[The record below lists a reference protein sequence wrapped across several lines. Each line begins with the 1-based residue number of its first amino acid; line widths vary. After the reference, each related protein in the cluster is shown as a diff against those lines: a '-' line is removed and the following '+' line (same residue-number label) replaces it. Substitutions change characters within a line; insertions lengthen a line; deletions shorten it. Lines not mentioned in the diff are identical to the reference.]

1 MINPR
6 KKMIT
11 GIILA
16 LLMSAVLWAA
26 MIGYNLIFDMGYLRV
41 LQNKEADEKYMSVVD
56 TIRALGGRYE
66 DAYDSFYSLIRVK
79 ADRAAKA
86 CYKIA
91 SEGGDACI
99 QKYRKGSVVK
109 IEDGSMTT
117 PAGARQGLLKYAGE
131 ITGERGT
138 LIYDTPTINGV
149 RKDILVYSHV
159 KGPYYYVE
167 IINGMEAYKHVKQ
180 FVQVSGLL
188 DGLEYVNGLTVV
200 LTCPDHENSR
210 FFFCYPS
217 DMVYNGVSAS
227 WGGDSEDSDYA
238 AALEQLNG
246 SGVMTGEDQDALLRY
261 FTTDLEEMDCK
272 LTLIIRETDM
282 LVQAL
287 ESSMV
292 GNVVIAA
299 LCIVFVVYV
308 ASIYKEMF
316 CGVITNEKKG
326 KYAPAKVRLNA
337 ISYGIV
343 GILAVFVASLF
354 IRSLSNLYQ
363 ETGNMRKTL
372 NTLEWRLLE
381 VKTQKQ
387 VEDQNRKT
395 LYTEYGQRLAEL
407 LEKYPHLN
415 EKENLKVLSDTVGA
429 RYIMLYDVFGRESG
443 TSCDY
448 IGMELGAED
457 AQTSTSDFR
466 RILKGVPSIV
476 HDPVRDEVTGRT
488 LELVGV
494 RTNDLKNGGY
504 GVLIL
509 AMNPVDG
516 DQTVEEEINSA
527 IKSMT
532 GAEKLCFSV
541 DPGTGEV
548 VYTGFDDYDYYQF
561 YASDFG
567 LKAALIRDGVSD
579 FITIGGKKF
588 YCISD
593 SDSESGLIHYS
604 CIQTDTLFGKGIGYA
619 VTCAIG
625 FGIVFALLCMYLLR
639 GYTEKAVEEAEKR
652 EQEPFAG
659 TKMSGG
665 FLAKAKALLSHKWGS
680 LTPEEKALMTLRV
693 ILSIAIL
700 NLVIDYYRRS
710 GNTNGEFVLDYILSG
725 TWNKGVNL
733 FALTAMVILLCGVAL
748 LMFFVRFVLGT
759 VGSMM
764 SPRGQTICKLIA
776 NMIGYLSIIL
786 YLYYA
791 LSYLGVNTNAI
802 LASVGVMSLGL
813 TMGARDLISDIL
825 SGISLIFEG
834 EYQMGD
840 IVSIDG
846 YRGMVQEVGVRTTKL
861 EGRGGN
867 IKTVRNSD
875 VKNVIN
881 LTKLN
886 SWVPVTIKVDVNY
899 PLRDVEEILT
909 QTLPRIGENCK
920 EIISGPYYKGV
931 ISVEMGFAVLSIIAE
946 CRESDFH
953 QVERTLVRDV
963 LMALRDKNV
972 PVR

>member
-66 DAYDSFYSLIRVK
+66 DAYDSFYSLVQVK
-79 ADRAAKA
+79 ADMAAKA

-109 IEDGSMTT
+109 IEDGTMTT

-180 FVQVSGLL
+180 YVQVNSLL

-308 ASIYKEMF
+308 ASIYREMF

-354 IRSLSNLYQ
+354 IRSLSNLYL
-363 ETGNMRKTL
+363 ETENMRKTL
-372 NTLEWRLLE
+372 EMLEWRLAQMSE
-381 VKTQKQ
+381 EDK
-387 VEDQNRKT
+387 VEDEDRKT
-395 LYTEYGQRLAEL
+395 LYIEYGQRLAEL

-415 EKENLKVLSDTVGA
+415 EKENLQVLCETVGA
-429 RYIMLYDVFGRESG
+429 RYIMLFDANGKEVS
-443 TSCDY
+443 SSSDY
-448 IGMELGAED
+448 IGLELGTD
-457 AQTSTSDFR
+457 PNSSTTDFR
-466 RILKGVPSIV
+466 RILKGVPSIA
-476 HDPVRDEVTGRT
+476 HDAVRDEVTGRT

-494 RTNDLKNGGY
+494 RMNDHTNGGY
-504 GVLIL
+504 GVLIF
-509 AMNPVDG
+509 AIKPIDRE
-516 DQTVEEEINSA
+516 QTVEDEINAAMRSLTA
-527 IKSMT
+527 PGKICFTVDPQTKMIVHA
-532 GAEKLCFSV
+532 GAE
-541 DPGTGEV
+541 
-548 VYTGFDDYDYYQF
+548 
-561 YASDFG
+561 DFEFANAADLG
-567 LKAALIRDGVSD
+567 LKDSMIRDGISD
-579 FITIGGKKF
+579 FVRIYGKKH

-593 SDSESGLIHYS
+593 ADDTTGLLHYC
-604 CIQTDTLFGKGIGYA
+604 CIQTDVLFGKGIGYA
-619 VTCAIG
+619 ATSAIG
-625 FGIVFALLCMYLLR
+625 FGIVFALLCMYLFR
-639 GYTEKAVEEAEKR
+639 GYTENKIEEAEQKGTEPVGKTGAFKGFPSR
-652 EQEPFAG
+652 VLSLLAHRLGNLTPEQ
-659 TKMSGG
+659 
-665 FLAKAKALLSHKWGS
+665 KALL
-680 LTPEEKALMTLRV
+680 TLRG
-693 ILSIAIL
+693 ILSVIIL
-700 NLVIDYYRRS
+700 KVVIDYSNRA
-710 GNTNGEFVLDYILSG
+710 GNVDSEFVLDYILSG
-725 TWNKGVNL
+725 TWNRGVNL
-733 FALTAMVILLCGVAL
+733 FALTAIVILFCGMSL

-759 VGSMM
+759 IGVMM
-764 SPRGQTICKLIA
+764 SPKGQTICKMIA
-776 NMIGYLSIIL
+776 NMIGYLTIIL
-786 YLYYA
+786 FLYYA
-791 LSYLGVNTNAI
+791 LSYLGVNTSAI

-840 IVSIDG
+840 FVSIDG
-846 YRGMVQEVGVRTTKL
+846 YRGMVQEIGVRTTKL

-899 PLRDVEEILT
+899 PLRDAEAILAE
-909 QTLPRIGENCK
+909 TLPRIGENCK

-931 ISVEMGFAVLSIIAE
+931 LSVELGFAVLSIIAE
-946 CRESDFH
+946 CHEGDYH
-953 QVERTLVRDV
+953 LVERTLVREV

>member
-16 LLMSAVLWAA
+16 LLMSAVLWAV

-41 LQNKEADEKYMSVVD
+41 LKNKVADEKYMSVVD

-66 DAYDSFYSLIRVK
+66 DAYDSFYSLVQVK
-79 ADRAAKA
+79 ADMAAKA

-109 IEDGSMTT
+109 IEDGTMTT

-180 FVQVSGLL
+180 YVQVNSLL

-308 ASIYKEMF
+308 ASIYREMF

-354 IRSLSNLYQ
+354 IRSLSNLYL
-363 ETGNMRKTL
+363 ETENMRKTL
-372 NTLEWRLLE
+372 EMLEWRLAQMSE
-381 VKTQKQ
+381 EDK
-387 VEDQNRKT
+387 VEDEDRKT
-395 LYTEYGQRLAEL
+395 LYIEYGQRLAEL

-415 EKENLKVLSDTVGA
+415 EKENLQVLSETIGA
-429 RYIMLYDVFGRESG
+429 RYIMLFDANGKEVS
-443 TSCDY
+443 SSSDY
-448 IGMELGAED
+448 IGLELGTD
-457 AQTSTSDFR
+457 PNSSTTDFR
-466 RILKGVPSIV
+466 RILKGVPSIA
-476 HDPVRDEVTGRT
+476 HDAVRDEVTGRT

-494 RTNDLKNGGY
+494 RMNDHTNGGY
-504 GVLIL
+504 GVLIF
-509 AMNPVDG
+509 AIKPIDRE
-516 DQTVEEEINSA
+516 QTVEDEINAAMRSLTA
-527 IKSMT
+527 PGKICFTVDPQTKMIVHA
-532 GAEKLCFSV
+532 GAE
-541 DPGTGEV
+541 
-548 VYTGFDDYDYYQF
+548 
-561 YASDFG
+561 DFEFANAADLG
-567 LKAALIRDGVSD
+567 LKDSMIRDGISD
-579 FITIGGKKF
+579 FVRIYGKKH

-593 SDSESGLIHYS
+593 ADDTTGLLHYC
-604 CIQTDTLFGKGIGYA
+604 CIQTDVLFGKGIGYA
-619 VTCAIG
+619 ATSAIG
-625 FGIVFALLCMYLLR
+625 FGIVFALLCMYLFR
-639 GYTEKAVEEAEKR
+639 GYTENKIEEAEQKGTEPVGKTGAFKGFPSR
-652 EQEPFAG
+652 VLSLLAHRLGNLTPEQ
-659 TKMSGG
+659 
-665 FLAKAKALLSHKWGS
+665 KALL
-680 LTPEEKALMTLRV
+680 TLRV
-693 ILSIAIL
+693 ILSIIIL
-700 NLVIDYYRRS
+700 KVVIDYSNRA
-710 GNTNGEFVLDYILSG
+710 GNVDSEFVLDYILSG
-725 TWNKGVNL
+725 TWNRGVNL
-733 FALTAMVILLCGVAL
+733 FALTAIVILFCGMSL

-759 VGSMM
+759 IGVMM
-764 SPRGQTICKLIA
+764 SPKGQTICKMIA
-776 NMIGYLSIIL
+776 NMIGYLTIIL
-786 YLYYA
+786 FLYYA
-791 LSYLGVNTNAI
+791 LSYLGVNTSAI

-840 IVSIDG
+840 FVSIDG
-846 YRGMVQEVGVRTTKL
+846 YRGMVQEIGVRTTKL

-899 PLRDVEEILT
+899 PLRDAEAILAE
-909 QTLPRIGENCK
+909 TLPRIGENCK

-931 ISVEMGFAVLSIIAE
+931 LSVELGFAVLSIIAE
-946 CRESDFH
+946 CHEGDYH
-953 QVERTLVRDV
+953 LVERTLVREV

>member
-66 DAYDSFYSLIRVK
+66 DAYDSFYSLVQVK
-79 ADRAAKA
+79 ADMAAKA

-109 IEDGSMTT
+109 IEDGTMTT
-117 PAGARQGLLKYAGE
+117 PAGARQGLLKYAE
-131 ITGERGT
+131 KITGERGT

-217 DMVYNGVSAS
+217 DMVYNGVSAA

-246 SGVMTGEDQDALLRY
+246 SGVMTGGDQNALLRY
-261 FTTDLEEMDCK
+261 YTTDMEEMDCK

-308 ASIYKEMF
+308 ASIYREMF

-343 GILAVFVASLF
+343 GFLAVFVASLF
-354 IRSLSNLYQ
+354 IRSLSNLYL
-363 ETGNMRKTL
+363 ETENMRKTL
-372 NTLEWRLLE
+372 EMLEWRLAQMSE
-381 VKTQKQ
+381 EDK
-387 VEDQNRKT
+387 VEDEDRKT
-395 LYTEYGQRLAEL
+395 LYIEYGQRLAEL

-415 EKENLKVLSDTVGA
+415 EKENLQVLSDTIGA
-429 RYIMLYDVFGRESG
+429 RYIMLFDANGKEVS
-443 TSCDY
+443 SSSDY
-448 IGMELGAED
+448 MGLELGTD
-457 AQTSTSDFR
+457 PNSSTTDFR
-466 RILKGVPSIV
+466 RILKGVPSIA
-476 HDPVRDEVTGRT
+476 HDAVRDEVTGRT

-494 RTNDLKNGGY
+494 RMNDHTNGGY

-509 AMNPVDG
+509 AIKPVDRE
-516 DQTVEEEINSA
+516 QTVEEEINAAMRSLTA
-527 IKSMT
+527 PGKV
-532 GAEKLCFSV
+532 CFTL
-541 DPGTGEV
+541 DPQTKMIVHSGVE
-548 VYTGFDDYDYYQF
+548 
-561 YASDFG
+561 DFEFANAADLG
-567 LKAALIRDGVSD
+567 LKDSMIRDGISD
-579 FITIGGKKF
+579 FVRKKKKKH

-593 SDSESGLIHYS
+593 ADDMTGLLHYC
-604 CIQTDTLFGKGIGYA
+604 CIQTDVLFGKGIGYA
-619 VTCAIG
+619 ATSAIG
-625 FGIVFALLCMYLLR
+625 FGIVFALLCMYLFR
-639 GYTEKAVEEAEKR
+639 GYTENKIEEAEQKGPEPVGETGAFKR
-652 EQEPFAG
+652 FPSRVFSMLAHKLGNLTPEQ
-659 TKMSGG
+659 
-665 FLAKAKALLSHKWGS
+665 KALL
-680 LTPEEKALMTLRV
+680 TLRV
-693 ILSIAIL
+693 ILSIIIL
-700 NLVIDYYRRS
+700 KVVIDYSNRA
-710 GNTNGEFVLDYILSG
+710 GNVDSEFVLDYILGG
-725 TWNKGVNL
+725 TWNRGVNL
-733 FALTAMVILLCGVAL
+733 FALTAIVILFCGMSL

-759 VGSMM
+759 IGAMM
-764 SPRGQTICKLIA
+764 SPKGQTICKMIA
-776 NMIGYLSIIL
+776 NMIGYLTIIL
-786 YLYYA
+786 FLYYA
-791 LSYLGVNTNAI
+791 LSYFGVNTSAI

-840 IVSIDG
+840 FVSIDG
-846 YRGMVQEVGVRTTKL
+846 YRGMVQEIGVRTTKL

-899 PLRDVEEILT
+899 PLRDAEAILAEA
-909 QTLPRIGENCK
+909 LPRIGENCK

-931 ISVEMGFAVLSIIAE
+931 LSVELGFAVLSIIAE
-946 CRESDFH
+946 CHEGDYH
-953 QVERTLVRDV
+953 LVERTLIREV